1 MMASG
6 PSRSLFHRKP
16 LESVASSAERHGFK
30 RVLGPVD
37 LVLLGVGGVVGS
49 GVYVMTGAAAA
60 RFAGP
65 AVLVSLLIAGA
76 ACVLIALCYAEL
88 SSAAPASGAAY
99 SYCYATLGEVM
110 AWIVGWLVLMDFGL
124 AGSSLAVA
132 WSAYLASL
140 FHSFGVD
147 LPAALVTPTFQA
159 GAGGAI
165 VGGHSVNL
173 VAALTY
179 AAVMGVLI
187 AGISESRAVNA
198 VLVTIK
204 VAVLVAFI
212 ALGARAVHPANWHPF
227 VPANEGGFTY
237 GWPGVA
243 RGASML
249 FFAYL
254 GFEIVSNAAA
264 ETRNPQKDLPKGVLG
279 ALGACTAIYLLVAIV
294 MTGILPFKRL
304 GAPDALAVAAD
315 LIGYPWLAILIKFG
329 ALIGISS
336 VLLVNAYGQSRLAF
350 AVSADGLLPPLFST
364 LHRTRRTPHIGIVV
378 LGLASAAMAATLP
391 LSLLTDMVSLGVAF
405 CFSVVA
411 ISVMWLR
418 TTAPDLP
425 RPFRVPFGGFRIRG
439 VWIGVIP
446 LAAMLICWAL
456 MVPTI
461 LDISHK
467 ASTGDAFPAIFMGSY
482 FAAGAVIYCLYGRRR
497 SRVGPGAAVAEPLSA
512 SAP

>member
-1 MMASG
+1 MTELRS
-6 PSRSLFHRKP
+6 SRSLFHRKP
-16 LESVASSAERHGFK
+16 LASLTSEGERHGFK

-37 LVLLGVGGVVGS
+37 LILLGVGGIVGS

-65 AVLVSLLIAGA
+65 AVLISLLIAGL

-88 SSAAPASGAAY
+88 SSFAPASGAAY

-132 WSAYLASL
+132 WSAYLTSL
-140 FHSFGVD
+140 FHSFGLD
-147 LPAALVTPTFQA
+147 LPAALVTPTFHTA
-159 GAGGAI
+159 ADGAI

-173 VAALTY
+173 IAALAY
-179 AAVMGVLI
+179 AAVMAVLVAGV
-187 AGISESRAVNA
+187 SESRAVNA

-204 VAVLVAFI
+204 VVVLAAFI

-227 VPANEGGFTY
+227 VPPNQGGFTY
-237 GWPGVA
+237 GWAGVA

-254 GFEIVSNAAA
+254 GFEIVSNAAG
-264 ETRNPQKDLPKGVLG
+264 ETKNPQRDLPRGVLG
-279 ALGACTAIYLLVAIV
+279 ALGACTLIYLLVASV

-315 LIGYPWLAILIKFG
+315 TIGYPWLAILIKFG
-329 ALIGISS
+329 ALVGISS

-350 AVSADGLLPPLFST
+350 AVSADGLLPRLFST

-378 LGLASAAMAATLP
+378 LGVASAVMAATLP
-391 LSLLTDMVSLGVAF
+391 LSLLTDMVSIGVGF

-411 ISVMWLR
+411 IAVMFLR
-418 TTAPDLP
+418 TTEPDLP
-425 RPFRVPFGGFRIRG
+425 RSFRVPFGGVRIRG
-439 VWIGVIP
+439 VWIGVTP
-446 LAAMLICWAL
+446 VAAVLICWAM
-456 MVPTI
+456 MVPVI
-461 LDISHK
+461 LDIAGK
-467 ASTGDAFPAIFMGSY
+467 ARTGDAFPAIFMGGY
-482 FAAGAVIYCLYGRRR
+482 FAAGAVIYFLYGRRR
-497 SRVGPGAAVAEPLSA
+497 SRIALEPHAAEPLNA
-512 SAP
+512 A